1 MSGGSLPRT
10 GAGLA
15 LGTIGGVTVGLP
27 QVGIGL
33 LVLGVVLVAGS
44 AILVRIG
51 FRRRKAV
58 GQA

>member
-1 MSGGSLPRT
+1 MSGGFLPRT

-15 LGTIGGVTVGLP
+15 IGTVGGVTIGLP
-27 QVGIGL
+27 QIGVG
-33 LVLGVVLVAGS
+33 LVAAGIAIVAIS
-44 AILVRIG
+44 ALAVRIA

>member
-27 QVGIGL
+27 QIGL
-33 LVLGVVLVAGS
+33 ALLGAGVVLVVVS
-44 AILVRIG
+44 ALAVRVG